1 MIIHLF
7 VVQDF
12 KILIVCEESDRVRFA
27 FEKLGFDA
35 WSCDLLPTRNPDS
48 SKHLQ
53 MDAFESLKFKKWDAM
68 IGFPPCTH
76 LCLSGSHLWAKKREL
91 GLQQEAIKF
100 FLDLYNSPINHIA
113 LENPIG
119 ILNKAF
125 RKYDQ
130 LIHPYYFGDPAQKS
144 TCLWLKNLPKLIHTK
159 YDNLFESST
168 YVDIPPKIV
177 YYSKDGR
184 KRTCSDFHWKTYA
197 LNPKIRAKE
206 RSTTFQGIANAM
218 ATQWGNYFIE
228 LYNLKQ

>member
-1 MIIHLF
+1 ML
-7 VVQDF
+7 VQDF
-12 KILIVCEESDRVRFA
+12 KILIVCEESDRVRSA

-35 WSCDLLPTRNPDS
+35 WSCDILPTRNPDS

-76 LCLSGSHLWAKKREL
+76 LCLSGAQYWKKKREL
-91 GLQQEAIKF
+91 GLQQDAIKF
-100 FLDLYNSPINHIA
+100 FTDLYNAPINHIA

-144 TCLWLKNLPKLIHTK
+144 TCLWLKNLPKLIHIK
-159 YDNLFESST
+159 SNNLFESST
-168 YVDIPPKIV
+168 YVDLPPNKV
-177 YYSKDGR
+177 YYTKEGK
-184 KRTCSDFHWKTYA
+184 KRISSDFHYSTFC
-197 LNPKIRAKE
+197 LNPKIRAKV
-206 RSTTFQGIANAM
+206 RSTTFEGIANAM
-218 ATQWGNYFIE
+218 ANQWGNYFIE
-228 LYNLKQ
+228 LYNLK

>member
-1 MIIHLF
+1 ML
-7 VVQDF
+7 VQDF
-12 KILIVCEESDRVRFA
+12 KILIVCEESDRVRSA

-35 WSCDLLPTRNPDS
+35 WSCDILPTRNPDS

-76 LCLSGSHLWAKKREL
+76 LCLSGAQYWAKKREL

-100 FLDLYNSPINHIA
+100 FTDLYNAPINHIA

-130 LIHPYYFGDPAQKS
+130 LIHPYYFEVPPNKISYTKGGKKRFHSDWVYS
-144 TCLWLKNLPKLIHTK
+144 TFC
-159 YDNLFESST
+159 
-168 YVDIPPKIV
+168 
-177 YYSKDGR
+177 
-184 KRTCSDFHWKTYA
+184 
-197 LNPKIRAKE
+197 LNPKIRAKV
-206 RSTTFQGIANAM
+206 RSTTFEGIANAM
-218 ATQWGNYFIE
+218 ANQWGNYFIE
-228 LYNLKQ
+228 LYNLK